1 MLKEFKEFILRG
13 NVIDLAVAVVI
24 GAAFNA
30 IVTSMVADIIT
41 PLILNPIMEAM
52 NAENL
57 NDVKWN
63 GVLYGKFIA
72 SVINFIVVGF
82 VLFMVVR
89 TMNKMQNLKK
99 KKEEVVEEEATV
111 AAPTREEE
119 LLAEIRDL
127 LKK

>member
-99 KKEEVVEEEATV
+99 KKEEEVEEEATV